1 MGISSLFSQC
11 IDFFVPAKYADHPDL
26 LWRARLL
33 IITAWL
39 GCAWGPFFAPVHYY
53 LADSPQ
59 AAVAL
64 LVAGGLAAGIPLL
77 LLTTG
82 SLILAGNALFA
93 VLYGIVLVVTLA
105 RGGFPVSGLMWS
117 IAIPMLAIFL
127 LNYRSALA
135 WLLLVGLKYS
145 VLGILVARGAMPIRM
160 STQAQLVID
169 VLGLLTFLLLLVSIG
184 WTYETQRSR
193 ALAAAEAAGRAK
205 TDFLARMSHEIRT
218 PMNGVVG
225 IAGLL
230 LATEQTP
237 RQVHYTETIRRSGNA
252 LLRILNEILDFSK
265 IDAGKMELER
275 EPFELRRELE
285 QIRALFVPSAE
296 EKGLELGFEIAPE
309 VPERVL
315 GDSGRL
321 RQILINLISNGLKFT
336 QEGRVKVEVEL
347 GRVGQKGSEGRP
359 AGELHRL
366 CFTVSDTGV
375 GIEPVALP
383 TILDPFTQAEES
395 SARQFEGTGLGLAI
409 CRHLSEM
416 MGGSLEVESRV
427 GEGSRFSFSVLL
439 EAVDPDQQPV
449 ENEPSAPIL
458 DAGPFQ
464 NGRILV
470 AEDNPI
476 NQEVTSFMLESLGYR
491 VEIAANGE
499 KVLQALD
506 RESYDLVLMD
516 CQMPNMDGYET
527 TRRIRDRPELATLP
541 ILAMTANA
549 MAEDRERCLAVGM
562 NDYVAKPVQ
571 PEELAA
577 AIARCLNPGG

>member
-1 MGISSLFSQC
+1 MRANVLFSRC
-11 IDFFVPAKYADHPDL
+11 IDFFVPADFVGHLDL

-33 IITAWL
+33 VITAWL
-39 GCAWGPFFAPVHYY
+39 GCAWGPFFAPVHYF

-82 SLILAGNALFA
+82 SLTLAGNVLFA
-93 VLYGIVLVVTLA
+93 ILFGIVLVVTLA

-127 LNYRSALA
+127 LNNRSALA
-135 WLLLVGLKYS
+135 WLLLVGLKYL
-145 VLGILVARGAMPIRM
+145 VFGILVAQESMPVRM
-160 STQAQLVID
+160 SIQAQLVID

-184 WTYETQRSR
+184 WTYEAERSR
-193 ALAAAEAAGRAK
+193 ALAKAEAAGRAK

-225 IAGLL
+225 MAGLL
-230 LATEQTP
+230 LATEQTA
-237 RQVHYTETIRRSGNA
+237 RQAHYTETIRQSGNA

-265 IDAGKMELER
+265 IDAGKMALEK
-275 EPFELRRELE
+275 EPFDLSRELE

-296 EKGLELGFEIAPE
+296 KKGLALSFEVAPG
-309 VPERVL
+309 VPGRVL

-336 QEGRVKVEVEL
+336 EEGSVSVSVERDLVGPSDSE
-347 GRVGQKGSEGRP
+347 RVGD
-359 AGELHRL
+359 ELHRIR
-366 CFTVSDTGV
+366 FTVSDTGV
-375 GIEPVALP
+375 GIDADALP

-395 SARQFEGTGLGLAI
+395 STRQFEGTGLGLAI

-427 GEGSRFSFSVLL
+427 GEGSRFSFSILAEEVG
-439 EAVDPDQQPV
+439 ADQMSMKS
-449 ENEPSAPIL
+449 EPSAPI
-458 DAGPFQ
+458 AIGSAPS
-464 NGRILV
+464 RSILV

-499 KVLQALD
+499 EVLAALD
-506 RESYDLVLMD
+506 RSSYDLVLMD
-516 CQMPNMDGYET
+516 CQMPSMDGYET
-527 TRRIRDRPELATLP
+527 TRRIRYRPELASLP

-549 MAEDRERCLAVGM
+549 MPEDRDRCLAVGM

-577 AIARCLNPGG
+577 AIARCLNPGV